1 MRLKLAFDL
10 SMCAHKDITLI
21 HMCTNTHKHTGMHI
35 TVIIKNPHHLN
46 NVGQGAISD

>member
-10 SMCAHKDITLI
+10 SMCAHKDIHT
-21 HMCTNTHKHTGMHI
+21 HTDVHNTHKNTGMHI

-46 NVGQGAISD
+46 NISQGAISD